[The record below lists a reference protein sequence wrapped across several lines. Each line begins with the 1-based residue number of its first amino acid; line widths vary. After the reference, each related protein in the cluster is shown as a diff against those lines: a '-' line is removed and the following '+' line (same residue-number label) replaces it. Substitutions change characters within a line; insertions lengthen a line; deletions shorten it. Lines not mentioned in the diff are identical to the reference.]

1 MNLETKLRQYLLEF
15 LDQHDIEVSKFSK
28 ESELS
33 TIVLLGENQ
42 ILDSITFVEFILDIE
57 DQYGKSLMDQL
68 MEIYEN
74 KKMVTLETV
83 LNELQ

>member
-15 LDQHDIEVSKFSK
+15 LDEHDIEVSKFSK

-74 KKMVTLETV
+74 KKMVSLETV

>member
-1 MNLETKLRQYLLEF
+1 MNLETKLRQYLLEL